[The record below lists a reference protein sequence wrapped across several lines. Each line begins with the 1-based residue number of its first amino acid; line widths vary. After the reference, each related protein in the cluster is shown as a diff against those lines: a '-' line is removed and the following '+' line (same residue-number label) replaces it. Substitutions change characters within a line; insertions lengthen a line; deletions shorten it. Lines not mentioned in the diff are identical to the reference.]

1 MYVLN
6 KETNHVAVDNDV
18 RMVIIGL
25 ILTEVFLFVRRQYD
39 AKNLY
44 SRTFTSE
51 TAING
56 TATTTWRRGHT

>member
-1 MYVLN
+1 
-6 KETNHVAVDNDV
+6 
-18 RMVIIGL
+18 MVIIGL